1 MKPISLKIAG
11 LNSFVEEQF
20 IDFEK
25 LTSKGLFGIFGP
37 TGSGKSTIIEAIV
50 FSLYGKI
57 PRNSRDFINSLCNSM
72 FVSFEFELTI
82 DGQKKKYIV
91 ERKISRDTKKST
103 YKTVISRL
111 RERGD
116 TDNILAE
123 KERELQQKIIELIG
137 LTADDFTRS
146 VVLPQGKFSE
156 FLKLTGRDRRDM
168 LERIFGLEKYGNRL
182 VSRIREMRKEKENEL
197 SRIDGILNQYEG
209 VSREALEDLTKKYNF
224 LQEEE
229 QKLREQR
236 EKIAQQR
243 EKLKEVWDK
252 QQELKQFLMKKKEF
266 DERLAE
272 VELSKKKLQKAENAN
287 YTKPYIDSLKETEKT
302 IENTKSELK
311 KCSIELEQAKK
322 ELSESEKLYNIALKQ
337 KEEQIPV
344 LIEKEEKL
352 KRAFK
357 LREDIKLIKSEND
370 KLEKEIQKIKKQKE
384 KLESEINK
392 ISNLIDDYNKQLIN
406 KEDELKARQVAPEIK
421 EKIFYG
427 YEIQKEFER
436 LEIKKKEKE
445 DKIAYLNA
453 LINNL
458 EKERLEREI
467 ILRQKEEERK
477 GIEETIVQL
486 ENKKPPTNE
495 ELLSLQQ
502 ELGILTQK
510 IIDYNE
516 KAKKMTQIEEEL
528 KKIVNEKS
536 NIQAEINKFEQD
548 IKEKQANLEKLKD
561 ETEKLKIQNIA
572 AELAESLQPGI
583 PCPVCGSTQHI
594 KLAQKIE
601 SEKIKENEEILKNLE
616 NEIKQTQNIISELCQ
631 KTSKLQA
638 REDMFKESHNSLSE
652 ELKNIDITQLENQKL
667 QIQESL
673 DRGKEELNAWMQI
686 KNELESSLKKLKDEI
701 TGQKLEH
708 TKITENIKNNRD
720 NLDELAQS
728 LKETTAKYE
737 ELKIKLDNARNELGI
752 EDFRKSVEEITESEK
767 IINKLVQEIEKLRKK
782 VEEAK
787 NNKESLQARLNNE
800 ISIQLAQKNQQL
812 TEQNKNLNEKLQ
824 ELNILTEGKDLDSYF
839 EEVKKEKEQIL
850 NNERISKETFEKAQK
865 NVQEKESKKVSLL
878 EKLDLLNNML
888 KDKINQLNQ
897 VLAEKGFKDKEE
909 ALNNYLTSTQIE
921 KLKQEIKAFDDSYAL
936 IINNIDRLTK
946 FLQGRQIDEQEWL
959 FLEERLKEI
968 EKELTEKSKEIGAL
982 KQTLTDMTDKLQ
994 KVEEYTKQKNEL
1006 EKEVNMLNELDR
1018 LFEGNKFVEFVA
1030 TRQLRHITLSA
1041 TRRMKEISR
1050 GRYAIEL
1057 SSDNNFVIRDD
1068 LNSGVRRSV
1077 ETLSGGET
1085 FLASLALAL
1094 ALSSQ
1099 IQLKGR
1105 APLEFFFLDEGFGSL
1120 DSEILDIVMTSLER
1134 LRQDKISVGIIS
1146 HLDELKNRVPIKL
1159 IVTPPNSFG
1168 EGSKVRID
1176 YT

>member
-421 EKIFYG
+421 EKIFSG

-436 LEIKKKEKE
+436 LEIEKKEKE

-477 GIEETIVQL
+477 GIEEKIVQL

-516 KAKKMTQIEEEL
+516 KAQKMTQIEEEL

-631 KTSKLQA
+631 KTSELQA

-1085 FLASLALAL
+1085 LLASLALAL

>member
-72 FVSFEFELTI
+72 FVSFEFELNI

-91 ERKISRDTKKST
+91 ERKISRDTKKGT

-111 RERGD
+111 RERGEK
-116 TDNILAE
+116 DNILAE

-197 SRIDGILNQYEG
+197 SRVDGILNQYEG
-209 VSREALEDLTKKYNF
+209 VSREALEDLIKKYNS

-229 QKLREQR
+229 QKLKEQR
-236 EKIAQQR
+236 EKITQQR
-243 EKLKEVWDK
+243 EKLKEIWDK

-266 DERLAE
+266 DERLDE
-272 VELSKKKLQKAENAN
+272 IELSKKKLLKAENAN
-287 YTKPYIDSLKETEKT
+287 YTKPYIDSLNETEKT

-337 KEEQIPV
+337 KEEHIPV

-357 LREDIKLIKSEND
+357 LREDIKLIKNEND
-370 KLEKEIQKIKKQKE
+370 KLEKEVQKIKKQKE

-406 KEDELKARQVAPEIK
+406 QEDELKTRQIAPEIK
-421 EKIFYG
+421 EKIFSA

-436 LEIKKKEKE
+436 LEIEKKEKE

-458 EKERLEREI
+458 EKEKLEKEI

-477 GIEETIVQL
+477 GIEEKIVQL

-502 ELGILTQK
+502 ELGILKQK
-510 IIDYNE
+510 IVDYNE

-528 KKIVNEKS
+528 KKIVDEKN
-536 NIQAEINKFEQD
+536 NIQAQINKFEQD

-583 PCPVCGSTQHI
+583 PCPVCGSTQHV

-601 SEKIKENEEILKNLE
+601 SEKIKDNEDILKNLE
-616 NEIKQTQNIISELCQ
+616 NEIKQIQNIISELCQ
-631 KTSKLQA
+631 KTSEFQA
-638 REDMFKESHNSLSE
+638 LENMFKESHDSLSE
-652 ELKNIDITQLENQKL
+652 ELKNIDIAQLKNQKL

-708 TKITENIKNNRD
+708 TKITENIKNNRN
-720 NLDELAQS
+720 NLDELALS

-737 ELKIKLDNARNELGI
+737 ELKIKLTNARNELGI
-752 EDFRKSVEEITESEK
+752 EDFRKSVEEIKESEK
-767 IINKLVQEIEKLRKK
+767 KINKLVQEIEKLRKK

-787 NNKESLQARLNNE
+787 NNKESLQAKLNNE

-824 ELNILTEGKDLDSYF
+824 EFNILTEAKDLDSYF

-850 NNERISKETFEKAQK
+850 NNEKISKEAFEKAQK
-865 NVQEKESKKVSLL
+865 NAQEKESKKVSLL

-897 VLAEKGFKDKEE
+897 VLAEKGFKDKE
-909 ALNNYLTSTQIE
+909 
-921 KLKQEIKAFDDSYAL
+921 
-936 IINNIDRLTK
+936 
-946 FLQGRQIDEQEWL
+946 
-959 FLEERLKEI
+959 
-968 EKELTEKSKEIGAL
+968 
-982 KQTLTDMTDKLQ
+982 
-994 KVEEYTKQKNEL
+994 
-1006 EKEVNMLNELDR
+1006 
-1018 LFEGNKFVEFVA
+1018 
-1030 TRQLRHITLSA
+1030 
-1041 TRRMKEISR
+1041 
-1050 GRYAIEL
+1050 
-1057 SSDNNFVIRDD
+1057 
-1068 LNSGVRRSV
+1068 
-1077 ETLSGGET
+1077 
-1085 FLASLALAL
+1085 
-1094 ALSSQ
+1094 
-1099 IQLKGR
+1099 
-1105 APLEFFFLDEGFGSL
+1105 
-1120 DSEILDIVMTSLER
+1120 
-1134 LRQDKISVGIIS
+1134 
-1146 HLDELKNRVPIKL
+1146 
-1159 IVTPPNSFG
+1159 
-1168 EGSKVRID
+1168 
-1176 YT
+1176 